1 MHCPAVKCVGGRV
14 KTYSLT
20 EVAQALC
27 GDSMKLPELW
37 LKRQIVAG
45 RFAARRVGRTWRM
58 TQDDIDHALAVMS
71 NSAVPTPA
79 PVADPLV
86 APVAPLSRASQRRRL
101 VVAQ

>member
-1 MHCPAVKCVGGRV
+1 M

-20 EVAQALC
+20 EVAEALC

-45 RFAARRVGRTWRM
+45 RFQARRVGRTWRM
-58 TQDDIDHALAVMS
+58 TQDDIDHALAVLS
-71 NSAVPTPA
+71 NGSAPKAA
-79 PVADPLV
+79 PVADVTLV
-86 APVAPLSRASQRRRL
+86 PVPPSQGSRRL

>member
-1 MHCPAVKCVGGRV
+1 M

-20 EVAQALC
+20 EVAEALC

-45 RFAARRVGRTWRM
+45 RFSARRVGRTWRM
-58 TQDDIDHALAVMS
+58 TQADIDHALDVMGNAAPADTAPTAQPTDVTVFQPS
-71 NSAVPTPA
+71 SA
-79 PVADPLV
+79 
-86 APVAPLSRASQRRRL
+86 SRRRRL